1 MTEEDSACCMQ
12 SLLLRR
18 LDQEIR
24 AMPITNDCASFEI
37 A

>member
-1 MTEEDSACCMQ
+1 MSEEDSACCMQ
-12 SLLLRR
+12 SLLLRQ

-24 AMPITNDCASFEI
+24 AVPITNDCASYGI